1 MASSVTQELAMFSP
15 VKRFRSGLM
24 ASVVNAAPYNQAN
37 STSAGDGYLFEP
49 AESATQ
55 TAPSLQEPAGPLP
68 DLAMERAREDL
79 AEREYLNLIRWAVRK
94 APDLL
99 RILRIAYLFAQDS
112 PATSEVLAKIGDKR
126 EASGC
131 SRFFRRQ
138 PRADVQLLS
147 EKLEDVE
154 REHIRR
160 ILTESATV
168 LEAALKLGID
178 NSTLW
183 RKHCNL

>member
-1 MASSVTQELAMFSP
+1 
-15 VKRFRSGLM
+15 M
-24 ASVVNAAPYNQAN
+24 ASVLHGAPQNQVNSPGSDCNYSFEQIDSVAARTP
-37 STSAGDGYLFEP
+37 P
-49 AESATQ
+49 ALEMQQSRV
-55 TAPSLQEPAGPLP
+55 LP
-68 DLAMERAREDL
+68 DPAMERAREDL

-99 RILRIAYLFAQDS
+99 RVLRIAYLFGQD
-112 PATSEVLAKIGDKR
+112 TSSS
-126 EASGC
+126 EAAANLHVNQVRRRRSGLFHG
-131 SRFFRRQ
+131 SRRSSA
-138 PRADVQLLS
+138 PNVPLPS

-168 LEAALKLGID
+168 LEAASKLGID

-183 RKHCNL
+183 RKRKRYKL